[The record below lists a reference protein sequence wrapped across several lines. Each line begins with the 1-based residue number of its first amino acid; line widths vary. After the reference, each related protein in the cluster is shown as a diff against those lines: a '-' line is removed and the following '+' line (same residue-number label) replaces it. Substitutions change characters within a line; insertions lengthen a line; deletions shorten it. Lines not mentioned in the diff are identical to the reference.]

1 MKVRCIDA
9 TNPVPDTSGW
19 FLTQGKEYDVVDGSA
34 HLDWFI
40 ILADDGKPGS
50 YHRTRF
56 EIVEPV
62 L

>member
-1 MKVRCIDA
+1 M
-9 TNPVPDTSGW
+9 PDTSGW